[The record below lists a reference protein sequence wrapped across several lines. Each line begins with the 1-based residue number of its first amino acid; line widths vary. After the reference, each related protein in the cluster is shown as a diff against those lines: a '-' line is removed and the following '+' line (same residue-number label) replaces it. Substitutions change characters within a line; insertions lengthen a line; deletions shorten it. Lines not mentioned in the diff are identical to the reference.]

1 MLPKGVFLFPAW
13 QDMSPSLSLRSGAA
27 DLLLG
32 ALPCLGVPDERIIS
46 VLCRRLFSKWIIKR
60 KNVLVGV
67 ERANAF
73 AFDCTV
79 LFLVSL
85 LLGSKWGLSSGF

>member
-1 MLPKGVFLFPAW
+1 MDHK
-13 QDMSPSLSLRSGAA
+13 
-27 DLLLG
+27 
-32 ALPCLGVPDERIIS
+32 
-46 VLCRRLFSKWIIKR
+46 K

-85 LLGSKWGLSSGF
+85 LLGRRGGLSSGF

>member
-1 MLPKGVFLFPAW
+1 MFFAEDTVF
-13 QDMSPSLSLRSGAA
+13 QMDH
-27 DLLLG
+27 
-32 ALPCLGVPDERIIS
+32 
-46 VLCRRLFSKWIIKR
+46 KK

-85 LLGSKWGLSSGF
+85 LLGSKRGFIRILNSGSLWTGFVHITAVGTVILRGRQLK